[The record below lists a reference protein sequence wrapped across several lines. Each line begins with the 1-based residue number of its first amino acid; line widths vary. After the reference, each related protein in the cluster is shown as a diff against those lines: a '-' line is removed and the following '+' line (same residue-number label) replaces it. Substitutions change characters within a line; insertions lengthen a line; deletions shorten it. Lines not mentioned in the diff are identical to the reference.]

1 MTAERTERRVSA
13 TPLVALIRTYQKL
26 VSPLMGRNCRYS
38 PTCSAYA
45 VEALQVHGVFKGGL
59 LALRRLGRCQPLFE
73 GGYDPVPRLEEPR
86 PC

>member
-1 MTAERTERRVSA
+1 MTAERTERRLSA
-13 TPLVALIRTYQKL
+13 MPLVALIKAYQKV
-26 VSPLMGRNCRYS
+26 VSPMMGRNCRYS

-45 VEALQVHGVFKGGL
+45 VEALQVHGVLKGGM